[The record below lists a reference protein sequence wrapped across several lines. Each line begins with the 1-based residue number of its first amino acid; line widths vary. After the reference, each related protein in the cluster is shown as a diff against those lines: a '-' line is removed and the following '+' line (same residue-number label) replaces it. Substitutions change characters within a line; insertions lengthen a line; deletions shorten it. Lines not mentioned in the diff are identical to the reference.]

1 MCVTP
6 RVMFSW
12 FQPDSAYTGSAPAPA
27 ASANTR
33 EASFSRIIFNVP
45 CSAPL
50 HPGARFLRKPTRCR
64 APPLAPGGRLVHAAN
79 EALQPQ
85 RQSASL
91 LFCEEAAQLA
101 LAAVRLDGEPAR
113 VQACCG
119 AAQFNLRPMPR
130 KHDML
135 ASVARSCIDAD
146 IRVGQ
151 RDGLTVEAPL
161 EAHAEC
167 PAEERH
173 LEARERQ
180 NGPES
185 LEREN
190 KGDAAR
196 HDTGGTEEQPCPAR
210 TERAVRADLDAQR
223 LGFHAR
229 SMVAPGALYSSHF
242 RSLSHAARAP
252 ARPR

>member
-27 ASANTR
+27 ASAKKR

-50 HPGARFLRKPTRCR
+50 HPGARFSREASPLPC
-64 APPLAPGGRLVHAAN
+64 ASLAPGGRLVHAAN

-130 KHDML
+130 EHDVL
-135 ASVARSCIDAD
+135 AAVARSCIDAD
-146 IRVGQ
+146 IRLGQ
-151 RDGLTVEAPL
+151 RDGLTVKAPL
-161 EAHAEC
+161 EAHAER
-167 PAEERH
+167 PGEERH
-173 LEARERQ
+173 LEAGKGQ
-180 NGPES
+180 NRPET
-185 LEREN
+185 LERED
-190 KGDAAR
+190 KS
-196 HDTGGTEEQPCPAR
+196 DTERRDTRDSEEQPCAVR
-210 TERAVRADLDAQR
+210 TE
-223 LGFHAR
+223 
-229 SMVAPGALYSSHF
+229 
-242 RSLSHAARAP
+242 
-252 ARPR
+252 

>member
-130 KHDML
+130 EHDL
-135 ASVARSCIDAD
+135 HAAVAHPRIDAD
-146 IRVGQ
+146 IGVGY
-151 RDGLTVEAPL
+151 RDRLRLGAALL
-161 EAHAEC
+161 AHDEC

-173 LEARERQ
+173 LEAGEGENR
-180 NGPES
+180 PES
-185 LEREN
+185 LERQDSSDTE
-190 KGDAAR
+190 GHDACS
-196 HDTGGTEEQPCPAR
+196 GEEQPR
-210 TERAVRADLDAQR
+210 
-223 LGFHAR
+223 
-229 SMVAPGALYSSHF
+229 
-242 RSLSHAARAP
+242 
-252 ARPR
+252 

>member
-12 FQPDSAYTGSAPAPA
+12 FQPDSAYPGSAPAPA

-50 HPGARFLRKPTRCR
+50 HPGTRFSQEANRFR

-113 VQACCG
+113 VQACRG

-130 KHDML
+130 EHDML
-135 ASVARSCIDAD
+135 AARTRTRIDAD
-146 IRVGQ
+146 VGVGH
-151 RDGLTVEAPL
+151 RDGLAVEAPL
-161 EAHAEC
+161 EADSER
-167 PAEERH
+167 PAEQRH
-173 LEARERQ
+173 LEPGEGQ

-185 LEREN
+185 LQREN
-190 KGDAAR
+190 DR
-196 HDTGGTEEQPCPAR
+196 DTPRGNAGRREKQTRSA
-210 TERAVRADLDAQR
+210 
-223 LGFHAR
+223 HAE
-229 SMVAPGALYSSHF
+229 
-242 RSLSHAARAP
+242 
-252 ARPR
+252 

>member
-113 VQACCG
+113 VQACRG

-130 KHDML
+130 EHDLL
-135 ASVARSCIDAD
+135 AARTAARIDAY
-146 IRVGQ
+146 VGVGY
-151 RDGLTVEAPL
+151 RDGLAVEAPL
-161 EAHAEC
+161 EAHAER
-167 PAEERH
+167 PAEQRH
-173 LEARERQ
+173 LEAREGQHR
-180 NGPES
+180 PES
-185 LEREN
+185 L
-190 KGDAAR
+190 
-196 HDTGGTEEQPCPAR
+196 Q
-210 TERAVRADLDAQR
+210 
-223 LGFHAR
+223 
-229 SMVAPGALYSSHF
+229 
-242 RSLSHAARAP
+242 
-252 ARPR
+252 